1 MKMNL
6 NNKMYQLN
14 LHIFDGLNL
23 NAKWHLAII
32 VIHEIHEIT
41 CDSHQ

>member
-14 LHIFDGLNL
+14 LHIFDELNF
-23 NAKWHLAII
+23 NAKCHLAILM
-32 VIHEIHEIT
+32 IHEIT